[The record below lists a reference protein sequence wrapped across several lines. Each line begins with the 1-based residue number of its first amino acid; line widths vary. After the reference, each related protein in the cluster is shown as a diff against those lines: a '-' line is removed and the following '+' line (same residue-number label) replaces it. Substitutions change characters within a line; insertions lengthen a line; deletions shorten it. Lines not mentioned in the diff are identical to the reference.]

1 MLSVLKRIK
10 LLLLVSILL
19 FGIEENYCSEEQLAP
34 PVSGEQNNAH
44 ENLQA
49 QELGSRGKFIQ
60 GYIYYEVFTNILY
73 WLFDWYQKKRG
84 WYFYKYYYCVGYMT
98 RLYHKIFYLDIY
110 LRFFI
115 LRLVCPVIS
124 FFVVLLRNKSC
135 PDFTDERVYVSAF
148 LCIFPEIDLN
158 IRLWKKFYLVIG
170 FKDIFAMSLYSK
182 FIKLLF

>member
-1 MLSVLKRIK
+1 MSVVKKFNLILIFFVLS
-10 LLLLVSILL
+10 
-19 FGIEENYCSEEQLAP
+19 FGNEKFYCSDNVAGNENFEGQYVVQDAVP
-34 PVSGEQNNAH
+34 KEIISGF
-44 ENLQA
+44 LSFFS
-49 QELGSRGKFIQ
+49 LFI
-60 GYIYYEVFTNILY
+60 FPNFAY
-73 WLFDWYQKKRG
+73 WFFDWYQKKRG
-84 WYFYKYYYCVGYMT
+84 WYFYKYYYCVGYRT
-98 RLYHKIFYLDIY
+98 RLYQNIFYLDIY

-135 PDFTDERVYVSAF
+135 PDFTDERVYVPAF

-158 IRLWKKFYLVIG
+158 IRLGEKFYLVIG